1 MANEVPK
8 ETNASNPRKI
18 RSSSGRVDSWNASVW
33 RAGSIVFRLCIAIL
47 LLTISAA
54 GIPAA
59 RAQGV
64 APAETVMF
72 KSLSGEVIT
81 GRLFLPQGTGPFP
94 AVVGL
99 HGSGGYAPAHDRWA
113 TRLTASGYAMFLV
126 DSYTPRGYREIISVG
141 LQTVPPELR
150 VKDAVGALEYLQ
162 TRKEI
167 NPKEIAV
174 LGWSQGATT
183 AVMATATMRQTLIAK
198 TAPHFAAAIALYP
211 RCDQYMT
218 NTQPVGDT
226 PLLVL
231 MGSADSVTPAAAC
244 DTLFGAWLSKG
255 AAVSLIV
262 YPGQQHNFDFTAPT
276 TAMLDRSQKIADP
289 PALSP
294 TWTPVDDAERR
305 TLGFLDR
312 RMGLDSV
319 PASGK
324 SPVYVNGSPKQGETQ
339 GVIR

>member
-1 MANEVPK
+1 M
-8 ETNASNPRKI
+8 
-18 RSSSGRVDSWNASVW
+18 
-33 RAGSIVFRLCIAIL
+33 FRLCIAIL
-47 LLTISAA
+47 LLTASVVR
-54 GIPAA
+54 IPAA
-59 RAQGV
+59 QAQGV

-81 GRLFLPQGTGPFP
+81 GRLFLPQGAGPFP

-126 DSYTPRGYREIISVG
+126 DSYTARGYREIISVG
-141 LQTVPPELR
+141 LQTVPVELR

-183 AVMATATMRQTLIAK
+183 AVAATATMRQSLIAK

-231 MGSADSVTPAAAC
+231 MGSADTVTPAAAC
-244 DTLFGAWLSKG
+244 GTLFGAWLSKG

-276 TAMLDRSQKIADP
+276 TALLDRTTPIADP

-294 TWTPVDDAERR
+294 SWTPVDDAERR

-312 RMGLDSV
+312 RLGLDSV
-319 PASGK
+319 AASGK
-324 SPVYVNGSPKQGETQ
+324 SPVYVNGNPNQNGSQGIVQ
-339 GVIR
+339 

>member
-1 MANEVPK
+1 M
-8 ETNASNPRKI
+8 
-18 RSSSGRVDSWNASVW
+18 
-33 RAGSIVFRLCIAIL
+33 FRLCITIL
-47 LLTISAA
+47 LLAA
-54 GIPAA
+54 TPVLDRSA
-59 RAQGV
+59 RAQGM

-81 GRLFLPQGTGPFP
+81 GRLFLPPGAGPFP

-141 LQTVPPELR
+141 LSTIPVELR

-167 NPKEIAV
+167 NPKQIAV

-183 AVMATATMRQTLIAK
+183 AVATTATMRQTLIAK

-231 MGSADSVTPAAAC
+231 MGAADTVTPAAAC
-244 DTLFGAWLSKG
+244 DTLFDAWLSKG
-255 AAVSLIV
+255 AAVRLVV
-262 YPGQQHNFDFTAPT
+262 YPGMQHNFDFTAPT
-276 TAMLDRSQKIADP
+276 TAMLDRAQPIADP

-294 TWTPVDDAERR
+294 SWTPVDDAEVRA
-305 TLGFLDR
+305 LSFLDKR
-312 RMGLDSV
+312 LGLDLGAGSV
-319 PASGK
+319 K
-324 SPVYVNGSPKQGETQ
+324 SPLYVKGNPAPPSGNQ
-339 GVIR
+339 GVVR

>member
-1 MANEVPK
+1 M
-8 ETNASNPRKI
+8 
-18 RSSSGRVDSWNASVW
+18 
-33 RAGSIVFRLCIAIL
+33 FRLCIAIL
-47 LLTISAA
+47 LLTV
-54 GIPAA
+54 GPGLVPLA

-64 APAETVMF
+64 APAEAVVF
-72 KSLSGEVIT
+72 KSLSGEVIA

-141 LQTVPPELR
+141 LSTIPVELR

-167 NPKEIAV
+167 NPKQIAV
-174 LGWSQGATT
+174 LGWSQGATVAVAT
-183 AVMATATMRQTLIAK
+183 AATMRQTLIAK

-218 NTQPVGDT
+218 GSQPVGDT

-231 MGSADSVTPAAAC
+231 MGAADTVTPAAAC
-244 DTLFGAWLSKG
+244 DTLFDAWLSKG
-255 AAVSLIV
+255 AMVSLVV
-262 YPGQQHNFDFTAPT
+262 YPGMRHNFDFTAPT
-276 TAMLDRSQKIADP
+276 TAMLDRTQPIADP

-294 TWTPVDDAERR
+294 SWTPVDDAERR

-312 RMGLDSV
+312 RLGLDSA
-319 PASGK
+319 PASVN
-324 SPVYVNGSPKQGETQ
+324 SPVYVNGSPNQTQNQ
-339 GVIR
+339 GVVR

>member
-1 MANEVPK
+1 M
-8 ETNASNPRKI
+8 
-18 RSSSGRVDSWNASVW
+18 
-33 RAGSIVFRLCIAIL
+33 FRLCIVL
-47 LLTISAA
+47 LLLAA
-54 GIPAA
+54 APILHRPA
-59 RAQGV
+59 RAQGM
-64 APAETVMF
+64 APAEAVTF

-126 DSYTPRGYREIISVG
+126 DSYTPRGYREIASIG
-141 LQTVPPELR
+141 LATIPVELR

-167 NPKEIAV
+167 NPKQIAV
-174 LGWSQGATT
+174 LGWSQGGTT
-183 AVMATATMRQTLIAK
+183 AVATTATMRQALIAK

-231 MGSADSVTPAAAC
+231 MGAADSVTPAAAC
-244 DTLFGAWLSKG
+244 DTLFDTWLSKG

-262 YPGQQHNFDFTAPT
+262 YPGMQHNFDFTAPT
-276 TAMLDRSQKIADP
+276 TAMLDRAQAIATP
-289 PALSP
+289 PVLSP
-294 TWTPVDDAERR
+294 TWTPVDDAELRA
-305 TLGFLDR
+305 LSFLDKR
-312 RMGLDSV
+312 LGLDLGAGSV
-319 PASGK
+319 K
-324 SPVYVNGSPKQGETQ
+324 SPLYVKGNSAPPLGNL
-339 GVIR
+339 GVVR